1 MTSAH
6 RSTSAA
12 PLILLVA
19 LFGTGAAGQSPA
31 DGASQTAAR
40 AATYGASQIGG
51 RAATDGASQTAAR
64 AATEP
69 QSPVLSPVVVN
80 ELKVLEETYVLLDA
94 VAQKAWPGWSGYRE
108 IPFFFE
114 FENNLRV
121 LVGHPKPPTPFQ
133 LVPGLAIGGQSVAAD
148 VSRVTALKLE
158 PFLGAGGGP
167 IYFGVTGDG
176 KPVYTVH
183 ISLRGAPPATTKA
196 KATDEE
202 KGKDKEKEA
211 AVPRTEEKVLVYLHE
226 LFHCYQRG
234 VIEPK
239 YGNLQFNADAEYA
252 TWSQIEGLA
261 LERAYRETDAAKARE
276 RLTDFVTARAL
287 KRTAMTPEQQG
298 EESAD
303 DVREGTATYVMLRAL
318 EIVKAGGF
326 QPRLRTAD
334 DRFYHGFAEAGRM
347 IDEYLERL
355 SESASKHAD
364 PKMKC
369 YDYGC
374 FQCALSERYVPGW
387 QKMVEQGTP
396 MDAVLAREFAA
407 GDGERAAVERR
418 LRTDYPYDQIMAS
431 ARAFTEPRD
440 AAFKQI
446 TGRQGRTY
454 IVNLKATRLYTS
466 TLVPDATGSY
476 RLGLL
481 TLYPSGYP
489 GFERDAI
496 QMSPIAVPMN
506 ADQLYY
512 LRIVDAD
519 WQSRKGPFTITGA
532 KQQDGSYKNAVVV
545 TPLFTLKAPHV
556 RVQERGTRVVIQ
568 VLDRVASM

>member
-19 LFGTGAAGQSPA
+19 LFGTGAAGQSP
-31 DGASQTAAR
+31 
-40 AATYGASQIGG
+40 
-51 RAATDGASQTAAR
+51 TDGASQTAAR

-121 LVGHPKPPTPFQ
+121 LVGHPNPPAPFQ
-133 LVPGLAIGGQSVAAD
+133 LVPGLAIGGLSVAAD
-148 VSRVTALKLE
+148 VSRVTGLKLE

-183 ISLRGAPPATTKA
+183 ISLRGAPPAATVKA

-239 YGNLQFNADAEYA
+239 YGNLQFNPDAEYA

-355 SESASKHAD
+355 SESASKHPD

-496 QMSPIAVPMN
+496 HMSPVAVPMN

>member
-1 MTSAH
+1 MSRVPGSATVA
-6 RSTSAA
+6 S
-12 PLILLVA
+12 LVLLVA
-19 LFGTGAAGQSPA
+19 LFGPVRGSE
-31 DGASQTAAR
+31 R
-40 AATYGASQIGG
+40 AAAQQP
-51 RAATDGASQTAAR
+51 AA
-64 AATEP
+64 

-121 LVGHPKPPTPFQ
+121 LVGHPNPQPPFQ
-133 LVPGLAIGGQSVAAD
+133 VVPGLTVGGHAVAAD
-148 VSRVTALKLE
+148 TSKVTALKLE

-167 IYFGVTGDG
+167 INFGATADG
-176 KPVYTVH
+176 KPVYVVH
-183 ISLRGAPPATTKA
+183 ISMRAAPPAA
-196 KATDEE
+196 PAATD
-202 KGKDKEKEA
+202 KAKDKE
-211 AVPRTEEKVLVYLHE
+211 VVSPRTEEKILIYLHE

-252 TWSQIEGLA
+252 TWSQIEGMA
-261 LERAYRETDAAKARE
+261 LERAYRETDPAKAKE
-276 RLTDFVTARAL
+276 RLRDFVTARAL
-287 KRTAMTPEQQG
+287 KRKAMTPTQQG

-318 EIVKAGGF
+318 EIVEAGGF
-326 QPRLRTAD
+326 KPKLGTAD
-334 DRFYHGFAEAGRM
+334 DPFYHGFAEAGRM
-347 IDEYLERL
+347 IDEYLKRL
-355 SESASKHAD
+355 AGSASQHAN
-364 PKMKC
+364 PTSKC

-374 FQCALSERYVPGW
+374 FQCALSDRYVPGW

-407 GDGERAAVERR
+407 GDEGRAAVERR
-418 LRTDYPYDQIMAS
+418 LRTDYPYDEIMAS

-440 AAFKQI
+440 AAYKQI

-454 IVNLKATRLYTS
+454 VINLKATRLF
-466 TLVPDATGSY
+466 TGSLVGDAVRAY

-489 GFERDAI
+489 GFTRDDI
-496 QMSPIAVPMN
+496 EMSPVTVPMN

-512 LRIVDAD
+512 LRIVDTL
-519 WQSRKGPFTITGA
+519 WQARKEAFSVTGA
-532 KQQDGSYKNAVVV
+532 RQEDGSYKNAVVV
-545 TPLFTLKAPHV
+545 TPVFTLKAPHV
-556 RVQERGTRVVIQ
+556 RVQESGKRVIIQ
-568 VLDRVASM
+568 VLDRVGGVTS